1 MTMSP
6 LAEDG
11 YVGKFE
17 ELYCVALVDDL
28 PEYDLRKGD
37 IGVIVH
43 LNTPSDFIVEFTAEH
58 GRMSAL
64 LDLNIEW
71 LRIPSREDAKHS
83 RKLAP
88 NEHHGWVQRHPKVA
102 TSSS

>member
-1 MTMSP
+1 MSN
-6 LAEDG
+6 AAADG
-11 YVGKFE
+11 WVGKFE

-28 PEYDLRKGD
+28 PEFDLKKGD

-43 LNTPSDFIVEFTAEH
+43 VHTPTDFIVEFNAE
-58 GRMSAL
+58 GGYMSAL

-71 LRIPSREDAKHS
+71 LRMPSREETQTS

-88 NEHHGWVQRHPKVA
+88 NEHHGWVQRHPKVSA
-102 TSSS
+102 QNR